1 MAPELIGSLGG
12 QLVIGLVSGLLSSF
26 VAWVFYRLAND
37 SVIPW
42 YQRRFYRGLIVQGAW
57 QGERNDNGDIYGFN
71 FQLTQS
77 GHKLTGMF
85 NANNTRA
92 DGTKTNK
99 NYLLSGEIAN
109 NTLILTYVPSDQRSY
124 GSGSFL
130 FQVFDAGR
138 TLKGGMLY
146 LRTKSGSIGCVDDLH
161 LSRANV

>member
-1 MAPELIGSLGG
+1 MTPDFMGSLGG
-12 QLVIGLVSGLLSSF
+12 QLIIGLVSGLLSSF
-26 VAWVFYRLAND
+26 VAWLFYRFAND

-57 QGERNDNGDIYGFN
+57 QGERNDGGHLYGFH
-71 FQLTQS
+71 FDLAQS
-77 GHKLTGMF
+77 GHEVTGIF
-85 NANNTRA
+85 NANNTKP

-109 NTLILTYVPSDQRSY
+109 NSVLLNYAPSDQSSY

-146 LRTKSGSIGCVDDLH
+146 LRTKSGNIGCVDDLC
-161 LSRANV
+161 LSRTNA